1 LFELRAL
8 NVGVIITRCDELQ
21 EKAPGGAVVSM
32 KDDWKTIFS
41 PEKK

>member
-1 LFELRAL
+1 MAEAKKNGWR
-8 NVGVIITRCDELQ
+8 VIS
-21 EKAPGGAVVSM
+21 K